1 MAVFSSFLS
10 WYYAAAGLYAGSLLF
25 SLLKRERTA
34 FAFLLLG
41 VAAHSAALL
50 CRGFFFGIFAPMNI
64 FTELYFLPWIFG
76 IFTLFRCWSRGC
88 PAKDLHL
95 LVPLALLTFIAIP
108 LPRQPLPPFLQ
119 SDNLFAT
126 LFFFF
131 EVAAHAAFLLGGWFG
146 FHYLRLRTGEQ
157 TFNRCATWGFI
168 LYSVAQV
175 SGAVW
180 CYLGWTV
187 PFSWSERHL
196 LSAAI
201 WCFYCAYLHLQFS
214 PRWTMREKAWFA
226 ICGSIL
232 VTISIYAYYL
242 VSLGGKNA

>member
-10 WYYAAAGLYAGSLLF
+10 WYYVAAGCYAGSLLF
-25 SLLKRERTA
+25 FLTKRHRTA
-34 FAFLLLG
+34 LGLLWLG
-41 VAAHSAALL
+41 VAAHSAALV
-50 CRGFFFGIFAPMNI
+50 CRGFSFGIFTPMNI
-64 FTELYFLPWIFG
+64 FTELYFLPWLVAV
-76 IFTLFRCWSRGC
+76 FTLVRCLPRGST
-88 PAKDLHL
+88 AKAQHL
-95 LVPLALLTFIAIP
+95 LAPLSLLTFLALP
-108 LPRQPLPPFLQ
+108 LPSQLLPPFLL
-119 SDNLFAT
+119 SDSVFAT
-126 LFFFF
+126 IFFIF
-131 EVAAHAAFLLGGWFG
+131 EVAAHAAFLLAAWFG
-146 FHYLRLRTGEQ
+146 FLFLMHRTGEQ

-196 LSAAI
+196 VSAAI

-214 PRWTMREKAWFA
+214 PRWTVRQKAWFA
-226 ICGSIL
+226 LCGGTL

-242 VSLGGKNA
+242 ASSGGKNV